1 MYEDLPSDPFSLFRC
16 LTATQAWT
24 VACTEAQVAEAG
36 EALMKAWQ
44 TTGLREEPLEAPE
57 IIKPQRRDL
66 DVGGGFGDTGFAQ
79 DDTKWDELSDD
90 DESDE
95 EAILGISSK
104 IWDPAMKSC
113 GAAVACKLQI
123 HLHRTL
129 FVHMKDDTESID
141 VECQAKQTEPERE
154 SANRDNNDSAQLM
167 SEAQHMAPN
176 DDEKQLLDSPRDI
189 SVEEGGDPPEDGE
202 EPAEEIGGTFE
213 YADNFREM
221 MMYSAEDKK
230 ADTFVPIAGNTY
242 RFWGLGIP
250 EHRFT
255 TQNFGVLSILLV
267 QVLSPPACII
277 YNLYKLDWEGWHFGL
292 SDWYY
297 IPNSDEHGVSNLSKH
312 IVATAFLIMF
322 TLNGAMVVDNE
333 RIASLKIT
341 ALLDAPAIKHKPGFL
356 KDVNLFWLNVGRVL
370 NCVVVIECCLIVYF
384 AFVLSENPMDV
395 VFNALAVTFLYNL
408 DDIGGET
415 GFLTEDDWDGDEL
428 GKIYY
433 HAVDALMTDNEQLN
447 PDGYTP
453 DEINSC
459 NQMRD
464 KYGSW
469 TYRIAE
475 PLCYLLVILLPMAY
489 IFIDEL
495 KCKPSHL
502 KLAVMELQKEVA
514 ALKGGGA
521 ALVL

>member
-1 MYEDLPSDPFSLFRC
+1 MPATLRNIFRFRGSDCPFLQAKPLRKDAPALQTEDLAEVGSICACDGSPKCEGRRREHRHRVSSIFK
-16 LTATQAWT
+16 AT
-24 VACTEAQVAEAG
+24 
-36 EALMKAWQ
+36 
-44 TTGLREEPLEAPE
+44 
-57 IIKPQRRDL
+57 
-66 DVGGGFGDTGFAQ
+66 
-79 DDTKWDELSDD
+79 
-90 DESDE
+90 
-95 EAILGISSK
+95 
-104 IWDPAMKSC
+104 
-113 GAAVACKLQI
+113 
-123 HLHRTL
+123 H
-129 FVHMKDDTESID
+129 
-141 VECQAKQTEPERE
+141 
-154 SANRDNNDSAQLM
+154 
-167 SEAQHMAPN
+167 
-176 DDEKQLLDSPRDI
+176 DI
-189 SVEEGGDPPEDGE
+189 SVEEGEDPPEDGE

-267 QVLSPPACII
+267 Q
-277 YNLYKLDWEGWHFGL
+277 DWEGWHFGL

-297 IPNSDEHGVSNLSKH
+297 IPSSDEHGVSNLSKH
-312 IVATAFLIMF
+312 VVATAFLIMF

-333 RIASLKIT
+333 RIASLKIS
-341 ALLDAPAIKHKPGFL
+341 ALLDAPAIKNKPGFL

-370 NCVVVIECCLIVYF
+370 NCVVECCVIVYF

-433 HAVDALMTDNEQLN
+433 HAVDAVMTENQVLN

-459 NQMRD
+459 NEMRD
-464 KYGSW
+464 KYGHLPAWKQQAKAHYSQVQAAQAEREPASKERSCSEVPCVCAMPALQVLLW
-469 TYRIAE
+469 DWLMLIA
-475 PLCYLLVILLPMAY
+475 LW
-489 IFIDEL
+489 
-495 KCKPSHL
+495 
-502 KLAVMELQKEVA
+502 AVTQRGTVECSSMGIRETDGAVA
-514 ALKGGGA
+514 ERGGGVEERRWPLRERGVRGEILCVA
-521 ALVL
+521 TDVAMLESLSGQGKLGEVLESRGVYNQPPSLLCMCSSRCFLC